1 MTHSTRP
8 RDRWH
13 SLGVSGLVMLVAAAL
28 AACTD
33 LGDVERG
40 RCGNGVVEPGRGE
53 DCDRGD
59 ATCGAPGTAA
69 ECRLLCGPSVGGG
82 AECPRGGA
90 CGVDGVCHAPS
101 DQLEVTMSGAWTA
114 RYLLAGDTTG
124 DQYPELVGVGDNQ
137 LDVRLGGPDGTFA
150 QSVTMPNLPLYDV
163 PRAADVN
170 GDTLTDII
178 VPVGIGFYSLV
189 GDPLTAL
196 QPIFQDSFSFPTS
209 GAMVMTSVTF
219 MLGSGNN
226 QVPATESLAAMH
238 MDQSEDCPLPGGC
251 DIVLLKDAGVGMP
264 PGRRTEH
271 IVQDEIA
278 WAHVLSQPQS
288 HIVAA
293 VAFGDDPSTP
303 IIDESGV
310 FTYEG
315 DAVANTFVATG
326 QITLP
331 GKVTGG
337 AWLSDLDRDAR
348 ADLLVSIDGPFGAAV
363 MVAWAKAGG
372 WDAPVYLVGG
382 PGPTQG
388 PGRPLA
394 FADVDDDAAAD
405 LITEDGIWFTSCIL
419 RTCSF
424 VLGSSQDHDWRG
436 AVVADINGDENPDVA
451 GFTRGGAIVDVLL
464 GTGARGFWNQ
474 APLAAPGDVTM
485 MRSGDFDGNGVAD
498 LALVTSPFDVSGADE
513 IHVVYGR
520 ASEPP
525 SAPTYMGFVGTV
537 VAMDVAQAPLPGR
550 QDTIDDLFV
559 VSERASGR
567 GIAIV
572 IGSTSRRMI
581 APLIPTAFNNDF
593 NIVESILTM
602 PLDGDAIDD
611 VVVLLTSIDTSSAG
625 SEVAVRSSLRVYT
638 SDAAGTL
645 TERTMQGGVP
655 VDSEMF
661 ALSRALWTAIP
672 PRSGVPATI
681 VGIDLV
687 GRAVAVPITCAG
699 AMCSLTQPTGLLT
712 GAEMGEPTSLH
723 TADLDDD
730 GDLDVIA
737 TFRAVDDQPGGAL
750 IWHRDGGSFGSAQI
764 LDAPADTTYVDAAAA
779 DLDLDG
785 KSELLLLARGDGEGA
800 GVLMSTRDDGG
811 TYGAPAR
818 DARFDAERTG
828 QGITIHAGDV
838 TGDGLPDV
846 TIVAGT
852 DRTAPRAIAVFTQ
865 RESRGRLADAAAP
878 DAP

>member
-8 RDRWH
+8 RFRSF
-13 SLGVSGLVMLVAAAL
+13 SLRASGLFILASV

-33 LGDVERG
+33 LGDVDRG

-59 ATCGAPGTAA
+59 ATCGAPGTTV
-69 ECRLLCGPSVGGG
+69 ECRLLCGPSVEGG
-82 AECPRGGA
+82 AACPDGGA

-114 RYLLAGDTTG
+114 RYLLAGDTNG
-124 DQYPELVGVGDNQ
+124 DLYPELVGVGDNL

-170 GDTLTDII
+170 GDTLTDIL

-219 MLGSGNN
+219 TIGTGNN
-226 QVPATESLAAMH
+226 EVPATESLAAMH
-238 MDQSEDCPLPGGC
+238 MDQSPQCPIAGGC
-251 DIVLLKDAGVGMP
+251 DIILLKDAGVAMP
-264 PGRRTEH
+264 AGRRTEH
-271 IVQDEIA
+271 IIQDEIA
-278 WAHVLSQPQS
+278 WANVLSQPAS

-303 IIDESGV
+303 IVDESGV

-315 DAVANTFVATG
+315 DAVANTFAATG

-348 ADLLVSIDGPFGAAV
+348 ADLLVSIDSPFGEAV
-363 MVAWAKAGG
+363 MVAWGRAGG

-382 PGPTQG
+382 PGPSQG
-388 PGRPLA
+388 PGTPLA
-394 FADVDDDAAAD
+394 FADLDDDAAAD
-405 LITEDGIWFTSCIL
+405 LITKDGIWFTSCIL
-419 RTCSF
+419 RTCTF
-424 VLGSSQDHDWRG
+424 IPGSSQDHDWRG
-436 AVVADINGDENPDVA
+436 AVVADVNGDTNADVA

-485 MRSGDFDGNGVAD
+485 MRSGDFDGNGVGD

-567 GIAIV
+567 GIAVV

-581 APLIPTAFNNDF
+581 APLIPTALDDDF
-593 NIVESILTM
+593 NIVESVLAM

-611 VVVLLTSIDTSSAG
+611 VVCLLTSIDTSSAG

-672 PRSGVPATI
+672 AKGGVAATI
-681 VGIDLV
+681 VGVDLV

-699 AMCSLTQPTGLLT
+699 TSCALSEPTRLLT

-750 IWHRDGGSFGSAQI
+750 IWHRDGASFGTAQI
-764 LDAPADTTYVDAAAA
+764 LAPPAGTTYVDAAAA

-785 KSELLLLARGDGEGA
+785 MSELLLLARGDGDGA
-800 GVLMSTRDDGG
+800 GVLMSTRSATGA
-811 TYGAPAR
+811 YGAPAR
-818 DARFDAERTG
+818 DPRFDAERTG
-828 QGITIHAGDV
+828 QGITIHAGDF
-838 TGDGLPDV
+838 TGDGLADV
-846 TIVAGT
+846 AIVAGT

-865 RESRGRLADAAAP
+865 RESRGALAAH
-878 DAP
+878 